1 VDSLV
6 SVFIIGCVLSVGYGF
21 GVCIP
26 KSWVHKSVKYISRW
40 VLALLFVTGYNFGEH
55 LLSPKA
61 TSELILTAL
70 GIALLANLGVVT
82 AILLL
87 YCGQRTPVTLTDQSA
102 LNKQLVFST
111 LWEIAKV
118 ALVILGGVLLNFVV
132 PSHKLLIQTDQ
143 VVMFML
149 YVLIFMV
156 GMDLTLFRFK
166 EQIRQLSLRS
176 LWVPWLVVLGSWVGV
191 SLSLLWSNL
200 ELKVLL
206 ALSSGF
212 GWFSLSGVMVEQY
225 LGAEMGVMGLL
236 VDLFRELMGI
246 FLIVAFG
253 RFHYAPGVGVSGA
266 AAMDSALPIIK
277 NACAQE
283 AIPLALYSGVV
294 LTVCA
299 PILLGAFLSQ

>member
-1 VDSLV
+1 MDSLV
-6 SVFIIGCVLSVGYGF
+6 SVAIIVCVLILGYGL

-26 KSWVHKSVKYISRW
+26 KPWVHRAVKYVSQW
-40 VLALLFVTGYNFGEH
+40 VLVLLFMTGYNFGEH

-61 TSELILTAL
+61 SSELIVTAL
-70 GIALLANLGVVT
+70 GIALLANMGVVV

-87 YCGQRTPVTLTDQSA
+87 YRGWSLPVISTHQPVMRKKFVL
-102 LNKQLVFST
+102 ST

-118 ALVILGGVLLNFVV
+118 VLVISMGVLLNLVL
-132 PSHKLLIQTDQ
+132 PIHKLPIKTDQ
-143 VVMFML
+143 VIMFML
-149 YVLIFMV
+149 YILIFVV

-176 LWVPWLVVLGSWVGV
+176 LWVPWWVILGSWIGV
-191 SLSLLWSNL
+191 SFSLLWSDY
-200 ELKVLL
+200 ELKTLL

-212 GWFSLSGVMVEQY
+212 GWFSLSGVMIEQA

-236 VDLFRELMGI
+236 VDLFRELMSI
-246 FLIVAFG
+246 FLIVGFG
-253 RFHYAPGVGVSGA
+253 RFHYAPGVGLAGA

-294 LTVCA
+294 LTVAA
-299 PILLGAFLSQ
+299 PILLSAFLSQ